1 MFIISISHGKFIT
14 PKHYL
19 FTLGVP
25 NTTGQKQEVVIAN
38 KFGYCMSYDL
48 CCEAET
54 SLSEASIAKSKETS
68 ILPIRPKGSQITLTV
83 FRVDNFD
90 VTIEKTSGGGNE
102 IS

>member
-1 MFIISISHGKFIT
+1 
-14 PKHYL
+14 
-19 FTLGVP
+19 
-25 NTTGQKQEVVIAN
+25 
-38 KFGYCMSYDL
+38 MSYDL

-68 ILPIRPKGSQITLTV
+68 ILPIRPKESQITLTV